1 MDGAE
6 LPAESGSD
14 LVGVKREHW
23 DTSSLLDQGWQ
34 RF

>member
-14 LVGVKREHW
+14 LVGVKRGLEY
-23 DTSSLLDQGWQ
+23 SLGYL
-34 RF
+34 